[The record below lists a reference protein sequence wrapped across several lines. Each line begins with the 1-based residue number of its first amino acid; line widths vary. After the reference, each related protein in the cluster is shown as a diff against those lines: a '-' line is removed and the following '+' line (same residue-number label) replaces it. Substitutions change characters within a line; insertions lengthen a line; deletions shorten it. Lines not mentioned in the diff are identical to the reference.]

1 MRLTRSEYR
10 PSSVTRPASMTKTFS
25 ARAIE
30 LNRCATRMTVI
41 FLDAKIVEIAAL
53 TCCSAVGGMKEE
65 R

>member
-1 MRLTRSEYR
+1 
-10 PSSVTRPASMTKTFS
+10 MTKTFS